1 MDASERRPRFLDD
14 RANVADLV
22 SRMSQDDQDEY
33 GRMRH
38 IFTEAAFVNRR
49 FYVVRTKGKRDGVPL
64 APDVLGAVRVIGF
77 HSGANEGSVIS
88 LMNDSSSRI
97 LQVGHVPTRLFA
109 FPAFVSVPIFQG
121 LKWEAKEQPDG
132 RYTRTLLFG
141 ICFKQ
146 QSSVK
151 FCNPNSVAI
160 VTPNTY
166 RDTFG
171 EAPPIGV

>member
-1 MDASERRPRFLDD
+1 MESERRPPRLVDD
-14 RANVADLV
+14 RDNVADLV
-22 SRMSQDDQDEY
+22 AQMSHEDQEEY
-33 GRMRH
+33 GQLRH

-49 FYVVRTKGKRDGVPL
+49 FYIVRTKGRRGKTPIS
-64 APDVLGAVRVIGF
+64 PDILGAVRVVGF
-77 HSGANEGSVIS
+77 SCDHERGSMIS
-88 LMNDSSSRI
+88 LMNDRSSRI

-121 LKWEAKEQPDG
+121 LKWEAKEQADG

-146 QSSVK
+146 QSNVK
-151 FCNPNSVAI
+151 FCNPNAVAV
-160 VTPNTY
+160 VTPNMY
-166 RDTFG
+166 RATFG